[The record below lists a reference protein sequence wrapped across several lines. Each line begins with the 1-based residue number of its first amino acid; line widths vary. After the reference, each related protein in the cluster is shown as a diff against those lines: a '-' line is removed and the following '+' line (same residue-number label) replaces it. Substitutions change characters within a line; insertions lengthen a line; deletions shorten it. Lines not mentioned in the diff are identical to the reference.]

1 MIKNRVEKIGKKF
14 ILVIAEIGEVAI
26 LLKEIIY
33 SLPRVWRDRKLI
45 IAQMNHIG
53 VGSLPLVLTIGV
65 FTGAVAAWQAAYQ
78 FKGLIS
84 NSFIGSAV
92 SRAIFLEL
100 GPVLTGIVISG
111 RVGASIAA
119 ELGTMKVTEQID
131 ALSVMAI
138 SPARFLAMP
147 RVLAA
152 ILTLPLLVVFADA
165 IALLGSFV
173 VANSFLDISANV
185 FFTSVQKFFVTS
197 DLTYGIHKSVVFG
210 GITSLIGCH
219 IGFNTDGGAEGV
231 GKSTIRA
238 FVVSSAGILIAD
250 YALWS
255 LFF

>member
-1 MIKNRVEKIGKKF
+1 MLKKTISKFGKKITDF
-14 ILVIAEIGEVAI
+14 ITEFGEISI
-26 LLKEIIY
+26 LLKDIIV
-33 SLPRVWRDRKLI
+33 SLRRVWRDRKLVL
-45 IAQMNHIG
+45 AQMNHIG
-53 VGSLPLVLTIGV
+53 VGSLPLVITIGV

-138 SPARFLAMP
+138 SPARYLAMP

-152 ILTLPLLVVFADA
+152 VLMLPVLVVFADA
-165 IALLGSFV
+165 VALLGSFV
-173 VANSFLDISANV
+173 VSNAFLDISANV
-185 FFTSVQKFFVTS
+185 FFSSVQKFFVTS
-197 DLTYGIHKSVVFG
+197 DLTYGIHKSTVFG

-219 IGFNTDGGAEGV
+219 IGFRTDGGAEGV